1 MFRGFLMS
9 KRLLIIQ
16 PSHYLSKENHTVL
29 RSRMKPL
36 VPLTLPYLAA
46 LTSQDWDV
54 TLVDEQVQDIN
65 FLTRPKP
72 DLVAI
77 TTWTIH
83 SIRAYDIADEFHR
96 QGVAVIM
103 GGPHVWFDAKE
114 AAQHCDAVGIGEG
127 EPIWASMLEDAYNG
141 RLQTVY
147 GAPQMPSL
155 AGLPLPRWEML
166 DLHKYGP
173 FKTYSLMSSRGC
185 PMQCDF
191 CSERLYL
198 GGGYRVR
205 PTEEVIE
212 DIKHTRSKSIFF
224 GDSDFGGK
232 RLRAMELMEAMIPL
246 KVRWSALW
254 TVELV

>member
-1 MFRGFLMS
+1 MS

-46 LTSQDWDV
+46 LTPQDWDV

-65 FLTRPKP
+65 FLPRPKP

-83 SIRAYDIADEFHR
+83 SIRAYDIADEFRR

-103 GGPHVWFDAKE
+103 GGPHVWFDARE
-114 AAQHCDAVGIGEG
+114 AAQHCDAIGIGEG
-127 EPIWASMLEDAYNG
+127 EPIWARMLEDACRG
-141 RLQTVY
+141 RLQKVY
-147 GAPQMPSL
+147 HAPQMPSL

-205 PTEEVIE
+205 PTTEVIE
-212 DIKHTRSKSIFF
+212 DIKYTRSKSIFF

-232 RLRAMELMEAMIPL
+232 RVRAMELMEAMIP
-246 KVRWSALW
+246 
-254 TVELV
+254 